1 MHNSFVYN
9 VRLLFS
15 KDNIGP
21 TPPAVLLLSDGG
33 HYQNLAI
40 LPLLQR
46 KLKRI
51 VVVDGGYKHEEEAY
65 GEDILDAL
73 MLARAELNCS
83 FYGEDGKDVI
93 TDLMQMF
100 VRPEREGK
108 PRYYKYATPAFFVRY
123 DPLNDRLSAFKNICS
138 QPTSR
143 GEYRLGIRR
152 RGDSFVFTWTVPFV
166 MNLFNIFLST

>member
-1 MHNSFVYN
+1 MERTSNKRVILFICRWFIAHNSFVYN
-9 VRLLFS
+9 ARLLFS

-21 TPPAVLLLSDGG
+21 TPPPVLLLIDGG

-100 VRPEREGK
+100 VRPKEERKEK
-108 PRYYKYATPAFFVRY
+108 PRYYKYATPAFFVLY
-123 DPLNDRLSAFKNICS
+123 DP
-138 QPTSR
+138 
-143 GEYRLGIRR
+143 
-152 RGDSFVFTWTVPFV
+152 
-166 MNLFNIFLST
+166 

>member
-1 MHNSFVYN
+1 M
-9 VRLLFS
+9 
-15 KDNIGP
+15 
-21 TPPAVLLLSDGG
+21 LLLSDGG

-83 FYGEDGKDVI
+83 FYGKDGKDVI

-108 PRYYKYATPAFFVRY
+108 PRYYKYATPAFLYFMH
-123 DPLNDRLSAFKNICS
+123 DP
-138 QPTSR
+138 
-143 GEYRLGIRR
+143 
-152 RGDSFVFTWTVPFV
+152 
-166 MNLFNIFLST
+166 

>member
-1 MHNSFVYN
+1 MERTSNKRVILFICRWFIAHNSFVYN
-9 VRLLFS
+9 ARLLFS

-21 TPPAVLLLSDGG
+21 TPPPALLLSDGG

-100 VRPEREGK
+100 VRPEREEK
-108 PRYYKYATPAFFVRY
+108 PRYYKYATPAFFVLH
-123 DPLNDRLSAFKNICS
+123 DP
-138 QPTSR
+138 
-143 GEYRLGIRR
+143 
-152 RGDSFVFTWTVPFV
+152 
-166 MNLFNIFLST
+166 